1 MSFCWGWICI
11 LYSHWLFLEKF
22 DPSRISLVKNTLT
35 HGGSSSTRV
44 GESRRKMC
52 RSTFTSPSSWLTC
65 LSRKKFRG
73 DKIFLLGWDEGF
85 GHIVVNQ
92 FNEQLEFET
101 MILYDLCDL
110 FELVWW
116 SPVADT
122 DTDTNIPHLVC
133 VSVKLLS
140 HSDKEHPL
148 QTYLHH
154 CVKHTVLISTSFEDN
169 IGAHSSWHL
178 LLLVTLGCGWMDGRI
193 L

>member
-122 DTDTNIPHLVC
+122 DTDTNIPHLFG
-133 VSVKLLS
+133 SLS
-140 HSDKEHPL
+140 NYWVIATRNIL
-148 QTYLHH
+148 F
-154 CVKHTVLISTSFEDN
+154 KHTSIIVSNTQYWSAPAL
-169 IGAHSSWHL
+169 
-178 LLLVTLGCGWMDGRI
+178 RI
-193 L
+193 ILELTALDTCCYW